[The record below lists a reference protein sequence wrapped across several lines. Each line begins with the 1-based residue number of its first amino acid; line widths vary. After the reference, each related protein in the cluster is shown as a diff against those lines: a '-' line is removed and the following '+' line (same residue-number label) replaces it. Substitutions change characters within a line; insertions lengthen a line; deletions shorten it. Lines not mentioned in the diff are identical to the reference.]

1 MRFSTTPVAVTPE
14 MHALYD
20 SDYDRYASL
29 VIKEAECLHKKLAL
43 KIHPDKQ
50 ASPLTAALKP
60 RCGPAMA
67 VLNNALDAVREAFTM
82 HIVPGVS
89 GLQAYFA
96 LSGND
101 DDSPAMIVLRW
112 DCSQDVETEIAIS
125 GDGDDDDDIIDI
137 WRVGADVGIQ
147 TLSLDDYPH
156 LFSMQQITFTA
167 SHIGLFGAQADFSG
181 VEARLVLPTTEEVF
195 ECLESRQ
202 RCKELEE
209 EVRKLRSTL
218 KERRDHGPIGAKP
231 DAPSHKRAREEGW
244 DDYGDKHNYGKK
256 QRRSNDCGA
265 TPPWR
270 RSWQSSWKSNQPSR
284 KSSWKSKQWR
294 CPSWKRW

>member
-1 MRFSTTPVAVTPE
+1 

-67 VLNNALDAVREAFTM
+67 VLNNALDAVREAFTR
-82 HIVPGVS
+82 HVVPGVS

-101 DDSPAMIVLRW
+101 DDAPAMIVLRW

-218 KERRDHGPIGAKP
+218 KERRDRDGPIGAKP
-231 DAPSHKRAREEGW
+231 EASSHKRAWEKGW
-244 DDYGDKHNYGKK
+244 GDYGNNHNYGKK
-256 QRRSNDCGA
+256 QRFGNDCGA

-270 RSWQSSWKSNQPSR
+270 RSSASAQSWAASSSWQSAWKSNQWR
-284 KSSWKSKQWR
+284 RHSWKKW
-294 CPSWKRW
+294 

>member
-1 MRFSTTPVAVTPE
+1 

-20 SDYDRYASL
+20 IDYDRYASL
-29 VIKEAECLHKKLAL
+29 VIKEAESLHKKLAL

-96 LSGND
+96 LD

-125 GDGDDDDDIIDI
+125 GDGDDDDIIEI
-137 WRVGADVGIQ
+137 WRVGADIGIQ
-147 TLSLDDYPH
+147 TLSFDDFPH
-156 LFSMQQITFTA
+156 LFKMKQIAFTA

-181 VEARLVLPTTEEVF
+181 VEARLVLPTTEVVF
-195 ECLESRQ
+195 ECVENRQ
-202 RCKELEE
+202 RCKQLEE
-209 EVRKLRSTL
+209 EVHKLRSSL

-244 DDYGDKHNYGKK
+244 DDYGNKHNYGKK
-256 QRRSNDCGA
+256 QRCSYNDCGA

-270 RSWQSSWKSNQPSR
+270 RSWQSSWKAAS
-284 KSSWKSKQWR
+284 SSWKSSCRSNQWR
-294 CPSWKRW
+294 SPSWKRW